1 MTYRSL
7 FMMVELETL
16 GTMQDSAKM
25 AIAVNIIFV
34 SVLPIH
40 LSHSQDLPIKP
51 AQTQVCLH
59 LHLHLQHLVP
69 CFTTLAHQKTCCQG
83 GGVI

>member
-16 GTMQDSAKM
+16 GTMQDSAKDGTSSEHHICFCT
-25 AIAVNIIFV
+25 AHT
-34 SVLPIH
+34 SLT
-40 LSHSQDLPIKP
+40 STDLPIKP

-59 LHLHLQHLVP
+59 LHLQHLVP
-69 CFTTLAHQKTCCQG
+69 CVTTLAHQKICCQG

>member
-16 GTMQDSAKM
+16 ETMQDSAKM
-25 AIAVNIIFV
+25 AIAVIIIFV

-40 LSHSQDLPIKP
+40 LSHSKDLPIKP

-59 LHLHLQHLVP
+59 LHLHHLVP
-69 CFTTLAHQKTCCQG
+69 CFTTLAHQKICCQG